1 MPASARVL
9 AAGTASAV
17 LLLGYGILAV
27 MAFGLAACVYLLP
40 MAIAV
45 RRSHPNAIAIAVVNL
60 LLGWTLVGYVVALA
74 WSFTALEPK
83 T

>member
-1 MPASARVL
+1 ML

-45 RRSHPNAIAIAVVNL
+45 RRSHPNAIAIARQPAAGL
-60 LLGWTLVGYVVALA
+60 DARRLCRRDGLVIHGA
-74 WSFTALEPK
+74 EPK